1 MVMSEMYVSGITLD
15 PRNKQPILVL
25 NDADRRRALPIWI
38 GYAEATSIGMALA
51 EETVDRPMT
60 HDLLMNVIENL
71 GFDVEKVEIND
82 SIDGAFLASIT
93 LTFKR
98 SREFRQVI
106 DARPSDAVALALR
119 AHAPIFVSPEVFAEG
134 TISLDEEADAKE
146 KQDFLNFIDNINA
159 SDFIMPTG
167 QSDAA

>member
-1 MVMSEMYVSGITLD
+1 MSEMYVSGITLD

-25 NDADRRRALPIWI
+25 NDAERRRALPIWI

-51 EETVDRPMT
+51 EETVEKPMT
-60 HDLLMNVIENL
+60 HDLLMNVIQSL
-71 GFDVEKVEIND
+71 GFEIEKIDIND

-93 LTFKR
+93 LMYKQ

-119 AHAPIFVSPEVFAEG
+119 ARAPIYVSPEVFADG
-134 TISLDEEADAKE
+134 TISLDEEADAREKE
-146 KQDFLNFIDNINA
+146 DFARFVDKINA
-159 SDFIMPTG
+159 SDFRLSSENSG
-167 QSDAA
+167 AA

>member
-1 MVMSEMYVSGITLD
+1 MSEMYVSGITLD

-60 HDLLMNVIENL
+60 HDLMMNVIESL
-71 GFDVEKVEIND
+71 GFEVEKVEIND
-82 SIDGAFLASIT
+82 SVDGAFLASIT
-93 LTFKR
+93 LTYKHSKQF
-98 SREFRQVI
+98 SQVV

-119 AHAPIFVSPEVFAEG
+119 AHAPIYVSPVVFAEG
-134 TISLDEEADAKE
+134 TISLDEEADQRE
-146 KQDFLNFIDNINA
+146 KADFSTFIESINA
-159 SDFIMPTG
+159 SDFILPG
-167 QSDAA
+167 EISGAA